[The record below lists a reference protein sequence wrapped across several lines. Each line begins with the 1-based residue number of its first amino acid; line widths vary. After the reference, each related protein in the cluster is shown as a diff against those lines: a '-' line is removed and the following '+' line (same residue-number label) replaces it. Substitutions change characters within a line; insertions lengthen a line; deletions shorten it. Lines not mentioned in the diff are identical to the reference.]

1 VRCDP
6 SVSTR
11 PEERS
16 TDWEIEM
23 PIRLL
28 ATTALS
34 MLLLS
39 QAAHGQAANDDERTQ
54 AAAEERAGLA
64 VITVTAQRR
73 EESLQ
78 DAAIPLNAASG
89 EDLARAGV
97 VDATQL
103 NKVAPALYVPEAGGA
118 NVGYFIRGVGNFANN
133 GYTNPAVA
141 FNLDGVYIGQIGR

>member
-1 VRCDP
+1 M
-6 SVSTR
+6 SA
-11 PEERS
+11 
-16 TDWEIEM
+16 
-23 PIRLL
+23 RLL

-34 MLLLS
+34 LMLLS
-39 QAAHGQAANDDERTQ
+39 QAAHAQGSDADDQPEAVT
-54 AAAEERAGLA
+54 EERVGWG

-118 NVGYFIRGVGNFANN
+118 NVGYFIRGVGNF
-133 GYTNPAVA
+133 
-141 FNLDGVYIGQIGR
+141 